1 MEVENEAQLKVSAH
15 DRVSSMIVAMLY
27 LVGFAA
33 FLLFMLWATTRKSG
47 ATSQIEVTYIDE
59 LPGGDPAFSD
69 GRDFEEPSVEDMQDL
84 ASSDSDS
91 ILQAI
96 TDVASNVSAGAK
108 VPAGNTNET
117 RSGERRRAGRS
128 GDASVPRWE
137 RWELRYSTTSLND
150 YAKQLESFGIELG
163 AVGGGRTEID
173 YASKL
178 DAAKPVV
185 RKGPTEDET
194 RMYMSHQSGQL
205 KAFDRQLL
213 NRAGINTTG
222 RLTLQFYPRNVEG
235 QLASL
240 ELAKAG
246 GRPLKDIRK
255 TVFSVQPS
263 GGGYRFEVSEQRFR

>member
-1 MEVENEAQLKVSAH
+1 
-15 DRVSSMIVAMLY
+15 MIVAMLY
-27 LVGFAA
+27 LVGFAV

-69 GRDFEEPSVEDMQDL
+69 GRDFEEPSIEDMQDL

-96 TDVASNVSAGAK
+96 TDVASATAAGAK
-108 VPAGNTNET
+108 VPAGNSHEA
-117 RSGERRRAGRS
+117 RSGEKRKAGRS
-128 GDASVPRWE
+128 GDASVARWE
-137 RWELRYSTTSLND
+137 RWELRFTTTSLTD

-173 YASKL
+173 YASEL
-178 DAAKPVV
+178 VAAKPAV
-185 RKGPTEDET
+185 RTGQTEDET
-194 RMYMSHQSGQL
+194 RMYMSHQGGQL

-213 NRAGINTTG
+213 SRAGINTTG